1 MVGFD
6 DFGAFGA
13 SVFAASTEEG
23 DPDCSCAAEEAEEG
37 EEDEGGD
44 DADDEGRGRAR
55 SWWETRLL

>member
-13 SVFAASTEEG
+13 SVFAAAAEEG
-23 DPDCSCAAEEAEEG
+23 DPDCSCAAEEAEKG

-44 DADDEGRGRAR
+44 DANDDACDCSAG
-55 SWWETRLL
+55 